1 MDSDESDHEQLQSQR
16 VLLLTLLDA
25 LKMASKD
32 LQCNLFSLTNTYF
45 SKSKTTFEALSKLEA
60 EAGNPLSTDPNL
72 FKLSQLLCNLNTLLE
87 KVENSQGYSL
97 GSLLRRQI
105 TSYKIS
111 QVAFTIEAEIQA
123 FLDRE
128 NVQILAR
135 TLKDSEAD
143 EDEKVKVLIEFRNR
157 VCQGFNRDFQDLVLR
172 AKVFSIL
179 ETILCDS
186 MCSNRVRD
194 QAALVIDALVRF
206 NKNVFVGLV
215 FMGPIVGA
223 LVSMGSCCSIQVLCS
238 LIKFI
243 RTPLIDEMELNGEI
257 ARIINLL
264 SSEQLPIQAAALD
277 CILELAYFGR
287 KEVIEAILGEELV
300 EKHMELQRLE
310 HGSEDLEKG
319 QLSQTENEGVCEGT
333 EPETKIE
340 SKERDFVQNYPFE
353 SCVTR
358 FAVQIEVGEGLNQ
371 VEKREVKLEILRR
384 VREASVSDAESATI
398 EAEVLWG
405 SSP

>member
-1 MDSDESDHEQLQSQR
+1 MDRDESDHEELQNQR
-16 VLLLTLLDA
+16 VLLLALLDA

-32 LQCNLFSLTNTYF
+32 LQCNLIFLNNTDF

-60 EAGNPLSTDPNL
+60 EAGNLLSTDPNL
-72 FKLSQLLCNLNTLLE
+72 FIISQLLCNLNTLLE
-87 KVENSQGYSL
+87 MLEKSQGYSL
-97 GSLLRRQI
+97 SSLLCRQI

-135 TLKDSEAD
+135 TLKDSED
-143 EDEKVKVLIEFRNR
+143 EDQKVKVLIEFRNR

-243 RTPLIDEMELNGEI
+243 RTPLIDEMESNGEI
-257 ARIINLL
+257 PRIVNLL
-264 SSEQLPIQAAALD
+264 SSEESPIQAASLD
-277 CILELAYFGR
+277 CILELAYCGR
-287 KEVIEAILGEELV
+287 KEVIEAMLGGELV
-300 EKHMELQRLE
+300 EKLMELQRLE
-310 HGSEDLEKG
+310 HGNEDLEKG
-319 QLSQTENEGVCEGT
+319 QLFQTENEGVC
-333 EPETKIE
+333 
-340 SKERDFVQNYPFE
+340 ERDFVQNYPFE
-353 SCVTR
+353 ICVVR
-358 FAVQIEVGEGLNQ
+358 FAVQIEVGEGLNK
-371 VEKREVKLEILRR
+371 VEKIEVKLEILRR
-384 VREASVSDAESATI
+384 VRAASVSEAESATI

>member
-60 EAGNPLSTDPNL
+60 EGGNPLSTDPNL

-97 GSLLRRQI
+97 SSLLRRQI

-384 VREASVSDAESATI
+384 VREASVSEAESATI
-398 EAEVLWG
+398 ESEVLWG

>member
-1 MDSDESDHEQLQSQR
+1 MLNAMDPDESDHEELQNQH
-16 VLLLTLLDA
+16 VLLLALLDA
-25 LKMASKD
+25 LKMAAKD
-32 LQCNLFSLTNTYF
+32 LQCNLLSLTNPDF

-60 EAGNPLSTDPNL
+60 EAGNLLSTDSNL
-72 FKLSQLLCNLNTLLE
+72 FMVSQLLCNLNTLLE
-87 KVENSQGYSL
+87 KLEKSQGYSL
-97 GSLLRRQI
+97 SSLLCRQI
-105 TSYKIS
+105 SSYKIS

-135 TLKDSEAD
+135 TLKDSDAD
-143 EDEKVKVLIEFRNR
+143 DDQKVKVLIEFRNR

-194 QAALVIDALVRF
+194 QAALVIDALARF

-238 LIKFI
+238 LIKFV
-243 RTPLIDEMELNGEI
+243 RTPLIDEMESNGEI
-257 ARIINLL
+257 PRIINLL
-264 SSEQLPIQAAALD
+264 SSEELPIQAAALD
-277 CILELAYFGR
+277 CILELAYCGR
-287 KEVIEAILGEELV
+287 KEVIEAMLGGELV
-300 EKHMELQRLE
+300 EKLMELQRLE
-310 HGSEDLEKG
+310 HGNEDLEKG
-319 QLSQTENEGVCEGT
+319 QLSQTKNEGVC
-333 EPETKIE
+333 
-340 SKERDFVQNYPFE
+340 ERDFVQNFPFE
-353 SCVTR
+353 ICVVR
-358 FAVQIEVGEGLNQ
+358 FAVQIEVGEGLNK

-384 VREASVSDAESATI
+384 VRAASVSEAESATI

>member
-1 MDSDESDHEQLQSQR
+1 MDRDESDHEQLQNQR
-16 VLLLTLLDA
+16 VLLLALLDA

-32 LQCNLFSLTNTYF
+32 LQCNLIFITNTDF

-60 EAGNPLSTDPNL
+60 EAGNLLSTDPNL
-72 FKLSQLLCNLNTLLE
+72 FIISQLLCNLNTLLE
-87 KVENSQGYSL
+87 MLEKSQGYSL
-97 GSLLRRQI
+97 SSLLCRQI

-111 QVAFTIEAEIQA
+111 QDAFTIETEIQA
-123 FLDRE
+123 FLDKE

-135 TLKDSEAD
+135 TLKDSED
-143 EDEKVKVLIEFRNR
+143 EDQKVKVLIEFRNR

-179 ETILCDS
+179 ETILCVS

-223 LVSMGSCCSIQVLCS
+223 LVSMGSCCAIQVLCS

-243 RTPLIDEMELNGEI
+243 RTPLIDEMESNGEI
-257 ARIINLL
+257 PRIINLL
-264 SSEQLPIQAAALD
+264 SSEELPIQAAALD
-277 CILELAYFGR
+277 CILELAYCGR
-287 KEVIEAILGEELV
+287 KEVIEAMLGGGLV
-300 EKHMELQRLE
+300 EKLMELQRLE
-310 HGSEDLEKG
+310 HGNEDLEKG
-319 QLSQTENEGVCEGT
+319 QLNQTKNEGVC
-333 EPETKIE
+333 
-340 SKERDFVQNYPFE
+340 ERDFVQNYPFE
-353 SCVTR
+353 ICVVR
-358 FAVQIEVGEGLNQ
+358 FAVQIEVGEGLNN

-384 VREASVSDAESATI
+384 VRAASVSEAESATI

>member
-1 MDSDESDHEQLQSQR
+1 MDRDESDHEELQNQR
-16 VLLLTLLDA
+16 VLLLALLDA

-32 LQCNLFSLTNTYF
+32 LQCNLIFLTNTEL

-60 EAGNPLSTDPNL
+60 EAGNLLSTDPNL
-72 FKLSQLLCNLNTLLE
+72 FIISQLLCNLNTLLE
-87 KVENSQGYSL
+87 MLEKSQGYSL
-97 GSLLRRQI
+97 SSLLCRQI

-111 QVAFTIEAEIQA
+111 QDAFTIETEIQA
-123 FLDRE
+123 FLDSE

-135 TLKDSEAD
+135 TLKDSED
-143 EDEKVKVLIEFRNR
+143 EDQKVKVLIEFRNR

-243 RTPLIDEMELNGEI
+243 RTPLIDEMESNGEI
-257 ARIINLL
+257 PRIVNLL
-264 SSEQLPIQAAALD
+264 SSEESPIQAASLD
-277 CILELAYFGR
+277 CILELAYCGR
-287 KEVIEAILGEELV
+287 KEVIEAMLGGELV
-300 EKHMELQRLE
+300 EKLMELQRLE
-310 HGSEDLEKG
+310 HGNEDLEKG
-319 QLSQTENEGVCEGT
+319 QLFQTENEGVC
-333 EPETKIE
+333 
-340 SKERDFVQNYPFE
+340 ERDFVQNYPFE
-353 SCVTR
+353 ICVVR
-358 FAVQIEVGEGLNQ
+358 FAVQIEVGEGLNK
-371 VEKREVKLEILRR
+371 VEKIEVKLEILRR
-384 VREASVSDAESATI
+384 VRAASVSEAESATI

>member
-1 MDSDESDHEQLQSQR
+1 MDRDESDHEELQNQR
-16 VLLLTLLDA
+16 VLLLALLDA

-32 LQCNLFSLTNTYF
+32 LQCNLIFLNNTDF

-60 EAGNPLSTDPNL
+60 EAGNLLSTDPNL
-72 FKLSQLLCNLNTLLE
+72 FIISQLLCNLNTLLE
-87 KVENSQGYSL
+87 MLEKSQGYSL
-97 GSLLRRQI
+97 SSLLCRQI

-135 TLKDSEAD
+135 TLKDSED
-143 EDEKVKVLIEFRNR
+143 EDQKVKVLIEFRNR

-223 LVSMGSCCSIQVLCS
+223 LVSMCSCCSIQVLCS

-243 RTPLIDEMELNGEI
+243 RTPLIDEMESNGEI
-257 ARIINLL
+257 PRIVNLL
-264 SSEQLPIQAAALD
+264 SSEESPIQAASLD
-277 CILELAYFGR
+277 CILELAYCGR
-287 KEVIEAILGEELV
+287 KEVIEAMLGGELV
-300 EKHMELQRLE
+300 EKLMELQRLE
-310 HGSEDLEKG
+310 HGNEDLEKG
-319 QLSQTENEGVCEGT
+319 QLFQTENEGVC
-333 EPETKIE
+333 
-340 SKERDFVQNYPFE
+340 ERDFVQNYPFE
-353 SCVTR
+353 ICVVR
-358 FAVQIEVGEGLNQ
+358 FAVQIEVGEGLNK
-371 VEKREVKLEILRR
+371 VEKIEVKLEILRR
-384 VREASVSDAESATI
+384 VRAASVSEAESATI

>member
-1 MDSDESDHEQLQSQR
+1 MDRDESDHEELQNQR
-16 VLLLTLLDA
+16 VLLLALLDA

-32 LQCNLFSLTNTYF
+32 LQCNLIFLNNTDF

-60 EAGNPLSTDPNL
+60 EAGNLLSTDPNL
-72 FKLSQLLCNLNTLLE
+72 FIISQLLCNLNTLLE
-87 KVENSQGYSL
+87 MLEKSQGYSL
-97 GSLLRRQI
+97 GSLLCRQI

-135 TLKDSEAD
+135 TLKDSED
-143 EDEKVKVLIEFRNR
+143 EDQKVKVLIEFRNR

-243 RTPLIDEMELNGEI
+243 RTPLIDEMESNGEI
-257 ARIINLL
+257 PRIVNLL
-264 SSEQLPIQAAALD
+264 SSEESPIQAASLD
-277 CILELAYFGR
+277 CILELAYCGR
-287 KEVIEAILGEELV
+287 KEVIEAMLGGELV
-300 EKHMELQRLE
+300 EKLMELQRLE
-310 HGSEDLEKG
+310 HGNEDLEKG
-319 QLSQTENEGVCEGT
+319 QLFQTENEGVC
-333 EPETKIE
+333 
-340 SKERDFVQNYPFE
+340 ERDFVQNYPFE
-353 SCVTR
+353 ICVVR
-358 FAVQIEVGEGLNQ
+358 FAVQIEVGEGLNK
-371 VEKREVKLEILRR
+371 VEKIEVKLEILRR
-384 VREASVSDAESATI
+384 VRAASVSEAESATI

>member
-1 MDSDESDHEQLQSQR
+1 MDRDESDHEELQNQR
-16 VLLLTLLDA
+16 VLLLALLDA

-32 LQCNLFSLTNTYF
+32 LQCNLIFLNNTDF

-60 EAGNPLSTDPNL
+60 EAGNLLSTDPNL
-72 FKLSQLLCNLNTLLE
+72 FIISQLLCNLNTLLE
-87 KVENSQGYSL
+87 MLEKSQGYSL
-97 GSLLRRQI
+97 SSLLCRQI

-135 TLKDSEAD
+135 TLKDSED
-143 EDEKVKVLIEFRNR
+143 EDQKVKVLIEFRNR

-243 RTPLIDEMELNGEI
+243 RTPLIDEMESNGEI
-257 ARIINLL
+257 PRIVNLL
-264 SSEQLPIQAAALD
+264 SSEESPIQAASLD
-277 CILELAYFGR
+277 CILELAYCGR
-287 KEVIEAILGEELV
+287 KEVIEAMLGGELV
-300 EKHMELQRLE
+300 EKLMELQRLE
-310 HGSEDLEKG
+310 QGNEDLEKG
-319 QLSQTENEGVCEGT
+319 QLFQTENEGVC
-333 EPETKIE
+333 
-340 SKERDFVQNYPFE
+340 ERDFVQNYPFE
-353 SCVTR
+353 ICVVR
-358 FAVQIEVGEGLNQ
+358 FAVQIEVGEGLNK
-371 VEKREVKLEILRR
+371 VEKIEVKLEILRR
-384 VREASVSDAESATI
+384 VRAASVSEAESATI